1 MSLADNPDPENLTN
15 VDKPAVVDV
24 DGAGNVY
31 VASAKVRDNGWLWLK
46 QWDGQTFKLPPHRV
60 NAVQRIRKERY
71 GVADD
76 RGMKPQRIADKN
88 WRRRA
93 REMTAETADAD
104 GAGEAV
110 VGDD

>member
-15 VDKPAVVDV
+15 ADKPAVVDV
-24 DGAGNVY
+24 DGSGNVY
-31 VASAKVRDNGWLWLK
+31 VVSAKVRENGWLWLK
-46 QWDGQTFKLPPHRV
+46 QWDGQTLKLPPHRV

-71 GVADD
+71 GEAGSS
-76 RGMKPQRIADKN
+76 GMKPQRIEDED

-93 REMTAETADAD
+93 REMTAKTADVD

-110 VGDD
+110 VADD